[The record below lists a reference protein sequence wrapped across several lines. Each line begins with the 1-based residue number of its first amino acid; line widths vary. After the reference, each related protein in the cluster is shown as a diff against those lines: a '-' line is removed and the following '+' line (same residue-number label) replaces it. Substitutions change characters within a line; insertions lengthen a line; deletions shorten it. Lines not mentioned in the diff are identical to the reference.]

1 MKSLLRTLCLSSWVL
16 LSTILPQFAAHAQ
29 EDNSLVQDSVRDL
42 TTVLAIGAGGAVLGL
57 STLSFVDEPKDHLR
71 NILIGGAIGVIVGV
85 GVVVY
90 NQAENSRKEFE
101 KQVLIRESKPQG
113 FTSVA
118 RSRWHFEESSKYA
131 VAQELPQVQ
140 YFFRF

>member
-1 MKSLLRTLCLSSWVL
+1 MKSLLRNLCFSSWVL
-16 LSTILPQFAAHAQ
+16 LASVFPISFVSAQ
-29 EDNSLVQDSVRDL
+29 DENNLVQDSVRDL

-71 NILIGGAIGVIVGV
+71 NVLIGGAIGVIVGV

-101 KQVLIRESKPQG
+101 KQALIKENKPEG

-118 RSRWHFEESSKYA
+118 RTRWHFEEFGKYA
-131 VAQELPQVQ
+131 AQNQLPQVQ
-140 YFFRF
+140 YSFSF